1 MKKFKIFFKHLKT
14 ILIHKFWVFYYCCKL
29 GIVWQ
34 GITHDL
40 SKFSLVEFKESIRF
54 FQGGKASPIPAAKKE
69 QGYSLAW
76 QHHKGRN
83 PHHYEYWT
91 DNYDSG
97 TTYIKMPYK
106 YVLEL
111 VADYLAAGKTYNGKN
126 FTVKQEIEWWNG
138 CKDGKAINNETK
150 LLITYIF
157 EVIDEEGFRA
167 VRKMRSDLEEIYHS
181 NCVRYLF

>member
-1 MKKFKIFFKHLKT
+1 MIKTIFKHLKT
-14 ILIHKFWVFYYCCKL
+14 ILVHKFWVFYYCCKL
-29 GIVWQ
+29 GIIWQ
-34 GITHDL
+34 G
-40 SKFSLVEFKESIRF
+40 
-54 FQGGKASPIPAAKKE
+54 
-69 QGYSLAW
+69 
-76 QHHKGRN
+76 GRN

-97 TTYIKMPYK
+97 TTFIKMPYK

-126 FTVKQEIEWWNG
+126 FTAKQEIDWWND

-157 EVIDEEGFRA
+157 ESIDEEGFSA
-167 VRKMRSDLEEIYHS
+167 VRKMRGDLEEIYHS
-181 NCVRYLF
+181 NCVQYLF

>member
-1 MKKFKIFFKHLKT
+1 MIKTIFKHLKT
-14 ILIHKFWVFYYCCKL
+14 ILVHKFWVFYYCCKL
-29 GIVWQ
+29 GIIWQ
-34 GITHDL
+34 GVTHDL
-40 SKFSLVEFKESIRF
+40 SKFSLTEFKESIKF
-54 FQGGKASPIPAAKKE
+54 FQGGKASPIPVAKSK

-97 TTYIKMPYK
+97 TTFIKMPYK

-126 FTVKQEIEWWNG
+126 FTVKQEIDWWNG

-157 EVIDEEGFRA
+157 ESIDEEGFRA
-167 VRKMRSDLEEIYHS
+167 VRKMRGDLEEIYHS
-181 NCVRYLF
+181 NCVQYLF

>member
-1 MKKFKIFFKHLKT
+1 MTNKEQMIKNIFLHLKT
-14 ILIHKFWVFYYCCKL
+14 ILIHKWWVFYYCCKL
-29 GIVWQ
+29 GIIWQ

-40 SKFSLVEFKESIRF
+40 SKFSYTEFSESVKF
-54 FQGGKASPIPAAKKE
+54 FQGGKASPIPVAKST
-69 QGYSLAW
+69 QGYSKAW

-91 DNYDSG
+91 DNYDLG

-126 FTVKQEIEWWNG
+126 FTIKQEIEWWEN
-138 CKDGKAINNETK
+138 CKDTKAIHYETK
-150 LLITYIF
+150 TLISTLF
-157 EVIDEEGFRA
+157 EDINENGFKPI
-167 VRKMRSDLEEIYHS
+167 RKYNKELERIY
-181 NCVRYLF
+181 NYKG